1 MALPVLAYPGLAP
14 EDRAWIEGIRA
25 AHHPRHASV
34 AAHFTLVYPVRDLD
48 ADAFVADVSRQAAGC
63 ARIPF
68 VLRWALPFKDVTGE
82 GTDVFLVPEEG
93 FSALARLHDRLYA
106 GGLTSRLRLDI
117 PTIPHLTVAHG
128 ADPQACKRL
137 ADALNARPLAIA
149 GSIAALD
156 LVVADERAV
165 RTIARL
171 PLA

>member
-1 MALPVLAYPGLAP
+1 MALLVLAYPELAP

-25 AHHPRHASV
+25 EHHPRHASV

-82 GTDVFLVPEEG
+82 GTDVLLVPEEG

-106 GGLTSRLRLDI
+106 GELAPRLRLDI
-117 PTIPHLTVAHG
+117 PTIPHLTVAHS
-128 ADPQACKRL
+128 ADPHACKRL
-137 ADALNARPLAIA
+137 ADALNARPVAIP
-149 GSIAALD
+149 GSITALD
-156 LVVADERAV
+156 LVIADECAV

>member
-1 MALPVLAYPGLAP
+1 MALLVLAYPELAP

-25 AHHPRHASV
+25 EYHLRHARV
-34 AAHFTLVYPVRDLD
+34 AAHFTLVYPVWDLD

-63 ARIPF
+63 ASIPF

-82 GTDVFLVPEEG
+82 GTDVLLVPEEG

-106 GGLTSRLRLDI
+106 GDLAPRLRLDI
-117 PTIPHLTVAHG
+117 PTIPHLTVAHS
-128 ADPQACKRL
+128 ADPHPCKRL
-137 ADALNARPLAIA
+137 ADALNARPVAIP

-156 LVVADERAV
+156 LVVADVRAV